1 MKLRKGDGPKAI
13 LLVVLIAAT
22 GWFIYHTLAQ
32 AMAPPG
38 GASPATRAGTQATPG
53 AAGQAAARAESAVA
67 GQAMFAPRTSQVQ
80 VQAGLQRVATTPDP
94 FRPYLWD
101 QAPAPPRAAVQPPKG
116 SPAPPLPGANPLL
129 APPPEV
135 RLVGIVLA
143 ENSLAVLQEGDT
155 RMFVRAG
162 QLLPDGWRVLAV
174 TVRGVTLAQGKRRL
188 DLRMTSKQEKALR
201 PLSPR

>member
-1 MKLRKGDGPKAI
+1 VLKLRKGDGPKAI
-13 LLVVLIAAT
+13 LLVVLIAAA
-22 GWFIYHTLAQ
+22 GWFIYRTLAQ

-38 GASPATRAGTQATPG
+38 GAPAAQAGTPATPG
-53 AAGQAAARAESAVA
+53 ATDQAQAQLPPAGE
-67 GQAMFAPRTSQVQ
+67 AMFAPRTSQ

-94 FRPYLWD
+94 FRPYLWNLPP
-101 QAPAPPRAAVQPPKG
+101 PARVPPTQPTKG
-116 SPAPPLPGANPLL
+116 PPVPPLPGVNPLP

-143 ENSLAVLQEGDT
+143 ENPLAVLQEGDA
-155 RMFVRAG
+155 RMFARAG

-174 TVRGVTLAQGKRRL
+174 TARGVTLAQGKRRL
-188 DLRMTSKQEKALR
+188 DLRMTSRQEKGLR